1 MALTIKTKTKVKAK
15 SHTAL
20 IVDRIVELKK
30 IIDAVSPASKE
41 FAKLT
46 TELRTQAMEQDPA
59 EKVVFEGS
67 DHNIVFSEASKV
79 RKLGDMKEVKKALG
93 NEIFFEVAKVTLG
106 DIDKYLT
113 VEEVAELVT
122 VESGPRKI
130 DIVEK

>member
-46 TELRTQAMEQDPA
+46 GELRAQAMEQNPK
-59 EKVVFEGS
+59 ETVVFEGS
-67 DHNIVFSEASKV
+67 DYNVVFSEASTV

-113 VEEVAELVT
+113 PNEVIPLVT